1 MYIQLILHMNKFK
14 NDVLTRSDLLR
25 AVDVEIAAAR
35 VAAPIIVK
43 LKTPIFK
50 QVNLTRVKSIV

>member
-1 MYIQLILHMNKFK
+1 MNKFK

-35 VAAPIIVK
+35 DAAPIIVK